1 MKYLLGIDEGRN
13 EPIKDLDNAK
23 RVVLVDKDTVGAEDI
38 TFAYCR
44 FEAKTATHKRHVH
57 EDAEEVIHILSGK
70 GISGLDETEVEMKQ
84 GDTMF
89 VPRGAVHWF
98 YNPFDEPVEMI
109 FVYTRPSLKS
119 AGYRV
124 VE

>member
-1 MKYLLGIDEGRN
+1 MKYLLGPEDGRN

-23 RVVLVDKDTVGAEDI
+23 RVVVVDKDTVGAQDI
-38 TFAYCR
+38 TFARCK
-44 FEAKTATHKRHVH
+44 FAAKTATHKRHVH
-57 EDAEEVIHILSGK
+57 KDAEEVIYILSGR
-70 GISGLDETEVEMKQ
+70 GMSGLGDEEVEMSA

-89 VPRGAVHWF
+89 VPRGAEHWF
-98 YNPFDEPVEMI
+98 YNPFDEPVEMLFI
-109 FVYTRPSLKS
+109 YTRPSLAS